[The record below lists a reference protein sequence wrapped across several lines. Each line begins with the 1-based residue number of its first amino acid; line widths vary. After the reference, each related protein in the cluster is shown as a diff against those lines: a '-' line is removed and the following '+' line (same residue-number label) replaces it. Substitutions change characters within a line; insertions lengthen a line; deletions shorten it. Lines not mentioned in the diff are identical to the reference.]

1 MAIAPTRFPRVD
13 PRERGRGQ
21 IRETEALRL
30 RAVAW
35 IRRSSPEM
43 IERVF
48 AAAEE
53 DDDDGDGDGDGDDDE
68 D

>member
-1 MAIAPTRFPRVD
+1 MAIAPTRNPRVD
-13 PRERGRGQ
+13 PRERGRGR
-21 IRETEALRL
+21 IRGTEALRL
-30 RAVAW
+30 RALAW

-53 DDDDGDGDGDGDDDE
+53 DDDDEDDDE

>member
-1 MAIAPTRFPRVD
+1 MAIAPTRNPRVD
-13 PRERGRGQ
+13 PRERGR
-21 IRETEALRL
+21 IRRTEALRL
-30 RAVAW
+30 RALAW

-53 DDDDGDGDGDGDDDE
+53 DDDDEDDDE